1 MFKTKTKIKEK
12 DQQYLENLNSG
23 SPASALRE
31 TVMVIVNKT
40 IFVYLLKVRPFHNL
54 ID

>member
-1 MFKTKTKIKEK
+1 MFRTKTKIEEK
-12 DQQYLENLNSG
+12 DQQYLENLNSD
-23 SPASALRE
+23 SPVSALRG
-31 TVMVIVNKT
+31 TGMVIVNKT